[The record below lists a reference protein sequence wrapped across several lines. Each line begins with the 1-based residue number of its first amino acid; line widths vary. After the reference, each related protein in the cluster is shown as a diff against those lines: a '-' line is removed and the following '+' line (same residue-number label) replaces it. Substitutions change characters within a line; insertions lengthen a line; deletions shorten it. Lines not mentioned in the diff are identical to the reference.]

1 MPPAEPSG
9 SIRESSESQHEGERG
24 TGYRKSMPAAAIPCE
39 RLGVRLRPPAPKGDG
54 AEARSRP
61 TKSVSRASVESKST
75 DLIVDVGRR
84 ELLKKTLE
92 EEGVN
97 GDHDGNRR
105 TARSLRRTNVCRAG

>member
-1 MPPAEPSG
+1 
-9 SIRESSESQHEGERG
+9 
-24 TGYRKSMPAAAIPCE
+24 
-39 RLGVRLRPPAPKGDG
+39 
-54 AEARSRP
+54 
-61 TKSVSRASVESKST
+61 VSRASVESKST